1 MKRRDFIAL
10 LGGAAAWPLTARAQQ
25 PAMPVV
31 GFLHTQQAGLIAPL
45 VVPAFRQGLEE
56 TGYSE
61 GKNMAIEYRWAEG
74 QYDRLP
80 ALAAELVSRRVAV
93 IAATGG
99 EPAALAAKAA
109 SSTIPIAFV
118 ISGDPLKAGLARLV
132 QFGSWKVAVWQV
144 KYVLRAA
151 DAGVIVS
158 RTYLPGAPLSDPP
171 RPPPPSSCRHNGFL
185 TIAQQH
191 SG

>member
-1 MKRRDFIAL
+1 MRRREFIAGL
-10 LGGAAAWPLTARAQQ
+10 GAAAWPIAARAQQ
-25 PAMPVV
+25 PRMPVI
-31 GFLHTQQAGLIAPL
+31 GILNSASLETANRENFAAFHRGLA
-45 VVPAFRQGLEE
+45 EN
-56 TGYSE
+56 GYSE
-61 GKNMAIEYRWAEG
+61 GKNVAIEYRWAEG

-80 ALAAELVSRRVAV
+80 ALAAELVSRRGAV

-151 DAGVIVS
+151 
-158 RTYLPGAPLSDPP
+158 
-171 RPPPPSSCRHNGFL
+171 
-185 TIAQQH
+185 
-191 SG
+191 